1 MLQAAL
7 AIRLQ
12 VPNARFAV
20 SAANERLAQTMRELA
35 DAAGIPEA
43 RKWIEVGTVY
53 DLMQRCQTGAVAS
66 GTATL
71 EAACFGLP
79 YALVYHVNP
88 ITYIAAK
95 LVVKIE
101 KIGIVNILAG
111 RDVVRELV
119 QVELTP
125 TSLAEEMVSLLTDDA
140 RRTHLQAELADV
152 VAQLGAPGS
161 YHRAAQAVLEVVG

>member
-1 MLQAAL
+1 M
-7 AIRLQ
+7 
-12 VPNARFAV
+12 
-20 SAANERLAQTMRELA
+20 
-35 DAAGIPEA
+35 
-43 RKWIEVGTVY
+43 
-53 DLMQRCQTGAVAS
+53 
-66 GTATL
+66 
-71 EAACFGLP
+71 
-79 YALVYHVNP
+79 YHVNP

-119 QVELTP
+119 QAELTP

-140 RRTHLQAELADV
+140 RRAHLQAELADV

-161 YHRAAQAVLEVVG
+161 YHRAAKAVLEVVG